1 MEIFVV
7 EEVFWETLRVQCGDQ
22 LWVTDSDVDC
32 LKGESLAST
41 ARFHQCDGGEGGD
54 EGGEGRHQDG
64 ENQHEETREKAAVT
78 VSWMTIFHKLQK

>member
-1 MEIFVV
+1 M
-7 EEVFWETLRVQCGDQ
+7 
-22 LWVTDSDVDC
+22 
-32 LKGESLAST
+32 KGESLAST

-78 VSWMTIFHKLQK
+78 VS